1 MFKLNVYKLQNLYI
15 VEHFLNNK
23 LKLITFVSYI
33 YSLKNNTN
41 TLNKLNNFFLKTW
54 SINWVRVS
62 FRGKGFRLRKFKKL
76 NKLTFNF
83 GHSHW
88 SKMLLDS
95 SKFFFK
101 KIKRQ
106 NYMCLL
112 KSYSIT
118 KTFKKEIKFIKLLNS
133 YTKRG
138 LRLRKQYIRRRFG
151 KVSQVVSSLH

>member
-1 MFKLNVYKLQNLYI
+1 MFKINIYKLQNLYI
-15 VEHFLNNK
+15 VEHFLNSNF
-23 LKLITFVSYI
+23 KLITFVNYL
-33 YSLKNNTN
+33 YSFNSVGLV
-41 TLNKLNNFFLKTW
+41 KLNRFFLKSW
-54 SINWVRVS
+54 SIHWVRVA
-62 FRGKGFRLRKFKKL
+62 FRGKGFRLRKFKKV

-95 SKFFFK
+95 SEFFFK

-112 KSYSIT
+112 RGYKIA
-118 KTFKKEIKFIKLLNS
+118 KFFKKEIKFIKLLNS

-138 LRLRKQYIRRRFG
+138 LRLRKQFIRRRFG